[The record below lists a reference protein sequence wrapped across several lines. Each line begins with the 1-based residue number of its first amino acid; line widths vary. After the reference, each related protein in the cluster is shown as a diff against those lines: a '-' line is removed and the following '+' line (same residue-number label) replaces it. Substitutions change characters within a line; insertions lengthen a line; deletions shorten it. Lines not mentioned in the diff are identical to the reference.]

1 MKPNNTKIMK
11 KYKIVGLVC
20 FFLVGNIIAQQTPA
34 PKQTTAFSI
43 EGAKAH
49 LGNGKVIENS
59 LIMFNDGKITFVGSA
74 LMKIARQ
81 GKVINANGKHVYPGF
96 IATNGSLG
104 LSEVDAVRATRDFD
118 EVGKMLPHVRSIIAY
133 NAESKVVESLRMNGI
148 LMSDTS
154 PRGGTISGTSSVV
167 QLDAWNWEDA
177 AVKIDNGIHINW
189 PGSFTSGRW
198 WLGEDPSLKPDKNYP
213 KNVQNIKDY
222 FTNAK
227 RYLAGDKSKKN
238 LPFEATKGLFDG
250 SQKLYL
256 HVSGHKEINEA
267 INVSKELGINNLV
280 IVHGDGAEKVADLLL
295 KHDIPVIVDRPHS
308 VPNNEDDDYDLPFRT
323 AKILMDKGLTLA
335 IGMEGQFERMH
346 TRNLPFFAGTYA
358 AYGVDKEKALQMITG
373 NAAKVLGIDS
383 FAGTLE
389 VGKDATLFISQG
401 DALDMRTNIL
411 THAFIQGRKISLE
424 SHQTKLW
431 KRYDSKIN
439 GKK

>member
-1 MKPNNTKIMK
+1 MI
-11 KYKIVGLVC
+11 YSLIA
-20 FFLVGNIIAQQTPA
+20 FFFAGTIIAQQTPA
-34 PKQTTAFSI
+34 PKQTTAYSI
-43 EGAKAH
+43 EGATAH

-59 LIMFNDGKITFVGSA
+59 LIIFSDGKITFVGSA
-74 LMKIARQ
+74 DAKIARQ
-81 GKVINANGKHVYPGF
+81 GTVINAKDKHVYPGF

-118 EVGKMLPHVRSIIAY
+118 EVGNMLPHVRSIIAY

-177 AVKIDNGIHINW
+177 AVKMDNGIHINW

-198 WLGEDPSLKPDKNYP
+198 WLGEDPALKPDKNYP
-213 KNVQNIKDY
+213 KNIQRIKDY
-222 FTNAK
+222 FTDAK
-227 RYLAGDKSKKN
+227 RYLTGNKSEKD
-238 LPFEATKGLFDG
+238 LPFEATKGLFNG
-250 SQKLYL
+250 SKKFYI
-256 HVSGHKEINEA
+256 HVSGHQEITDAVN
-267 INVSKELGINNLV
+267 ISKELGINDIV
-280 IVHGDGAEKVADLLL
+280 IVHGDGADKVADLLL
-295 KHDIPVIVDRPHS
+295 KHNIPVILDRPHS
-308 VPNNEDDDYDLPFRT
+308 IPNNEDDDYDLPFRT

-358 AYGVDKEKALQMITG
+358 AYGVDKEKALEMITG
-373 NAAKVLGIDS
+373 NAAKVLGVDS
-383 FAGTLE
+383 FTGTLE
-389 VGKDATLFISQG
+389 VGKDATLFISEG

-411 THAFIQGRKISLE
+411 TDAFIQGRKISLE

-431 KRYDSKIN
+431 KRYNKKIN
-439 GKK
+439 GK